1 MTRLA
6 DRMALIKPSPTMEI
20 TAKAN
25 AMKAEGIDVVGFG
38 AGEPDFDTPDF
49 VKEAAIAALRAGKT
63 KYTDASGMPALRDAL
78 CAFYKRTEGL
88 DYARNEAIVSVG
100 GKHALYNIFQALLSP
115 GDEVVIPSPYWVSYP
130 DMTLLAGG
138 TPVILPTKES
148 KGFRFTAD
156 ELEALVTDKTKA
168 IVVNS
173 PSNPSGAVYDEKTLK
188 AICAVAKKRG
198 IIVVWD
204 EIYKDIYYG
213 EGTLRSLPWY
223 DPEIKPLTLICS
235 GLSKNFSMTG
245 WRIGW
250 TLGDAGIVK
259 AMNTIQGQSTSNPCT
274 FAQYGALAALERGV
288 EHMGPWLTE
297 FRARRDTLLA
307 AFDEIPGMSCIVPE
321 GAFYVFPNI
330 SGWYGKKWKGGTIND
345 SYDATTFLLE
355 EARVAVVPGEPFGAA
370 DNIRISYALSMA
382 DVRKGIDRIRAA
394 VAALTD

>member
-1 MTRLA
+1 
-6 DRMALIKPSPTMEI
+6 
-20 TAKAN
+20 
-25 AMKAEGIDVVGFG
+25 
-38 AGEPDFDTPDF
+38 
-49 VKEAAIAALRAGKT
+49 
-63 KYTDASGMPALRDAL
+63 
-78 CAFYKRTEGL
+78 
-88 DYARNEAIVSVG
+88 
-100 GKHALYNIFQALLSP
+100 
-115 GDEVVIPSPYWVSYP
+115 
-130 DMTLLAGG
+130 MTLLAGG